1 MKSYEPLSPAV
12 REKIEDLTA
21 ERDFLQDQIHELC
34 YALKVYEDQLRR
46 IMTPKEFAA
55 FSKDMAQ
62 DLFKRSVEDMEE
74 CEFKNFCRDLIERW
88 KA

>member
-12 REKIEDLTA
+12 REKIEDLTE
-21 ERDFLQDQIHELC
+21 ERDLLQDQIRELC
-34 YALKVYEDQLRR
+34 YVLKAYEDQLR
-46 IMTPKEFAA
+46 ILMTPKEFAA
-55 FSKDMAQ
+55 FSKDTAQ

-74 CEFKNFCRDLIERW
+74 CEFKNVCRDLIERW